1 MMTDDA
7 ARPEPTR
14 EEVRTILRGLVSGE
28 ISPRQAS
35 DWATPWITEEA
46 GDVEDELVWDTL
58 DWLSGADIET
68 DPGVYLYGQADFRR
82 WLTDFESKITT

>member
-1 MMTDDA
+1 MTTDDTA
-7 ARPEPTR
+7 QPEPTR
-14 EEVRTILRGLVSGE
+14 KEVRKILRGLVSGE

-58 DWLSGADIET
+58 DLLSLADTET
-68 DPGVYLYGQADFRR
+68 APAVYLYGQADFQR
-82 WLTDFESKITT
+82 WLSDFESKMAT